1 MNSFITPQ
9 NLPGY
14 AEDRTVTP
22 KDIQAQAGKGREIAF
37 PVTLDKDASYD
48 GARGTGYEKYI
59 RGGCFLAYSS
69 SLWAPCKRTKAN
81 GSGSSST
88 ALTVDNAT
96 HFKAGDSIII
106 GYQAAQAIVSIN
118 YSTNTITLTSAASWQ
133 DNDPVYVAAWGTARG
148 ILIDDEVVLWN
159 AYKTA
164 AAAKT
169 AQMLVAGYVKHAQ
182 LVGDVA
188 AILEDPLSA
197 YYLDQIIFD
206 KFQDGTGTTVTP
218 GGNNLATPWKQVFL
232 GADKTVAASDSG
244 TEFIATAAV
253 NITLPALADAGAGF
267 RIRARQ
273 TANANLTVTA
283 PSGKMIAFNNAAA
296 TSVAASTSN
305 EKIGAGFEVTILPD
319 FTKYIANSLNAGAN
333 TVTVA

>member
-14 AEDRTVTP
+14 AEDRTVSP

-88 ALTVDNAT
+88 SLTVDNAT

-106 GYQAAQAIVSIN
+106 GYQTAQAIVSIN
-118 YSTNTITLTSAASWQ
+118 YSTNVVTLTSSASWK

-148 ILIDDEVVLWN
+148 ILLDDEVVLWN

-169 AQMLVAGYVKHAQ
+169 AQMLVGGYVKHAQ
-182 LVGDVA
+182 LLGDVA

-218 GGNNLATPWKQVFL
+218 AGNNLATPWKQVFL
-232 GADKTVAASDSG
+232 AADKTVAASDSG

-253 NITLPALADAGAGF
+253 AITLPALVDAGAGF
-267 RIRARQ
+267 RIRAIQ
-273 TANANLTVTA
+273 TADANLAITA
-283 PSGKMIAFNNAAA
+283 PSGKLIGDGSA
-296 TSVAASTSN
+296 TSTTATCSTSSH
-305 EKIGAGFEVTILPD
+305 KIGSALEVTILPD
-319 FTKYIANSLNAGAN
+319 FTKYQVFNLGGTTITLS
-333 TVTVA
+333 